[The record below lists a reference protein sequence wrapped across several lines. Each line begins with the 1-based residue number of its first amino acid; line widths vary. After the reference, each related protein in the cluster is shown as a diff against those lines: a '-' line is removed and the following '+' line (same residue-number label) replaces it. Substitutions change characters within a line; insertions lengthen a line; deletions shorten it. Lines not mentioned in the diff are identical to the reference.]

1 MDTSHPLVFWATIV
15 MVQYLN
21 HIHWSGCYKW
31 IDIAGNGG
39 VDTTGNKVDIDEN
52 EVDTAGNEVGN
63 ARVDTTWNEK
73 GTTGNRGDMLKM
85 K

>member
-1 MDTSHPLVFWATIV
+1 MLLVSVFTSCIGVDGGVNTTGSKKIRVNTAGNDDAI
-15 MVQYLN
+15 N
-21 HIHWSGCYKW
+21 E

-63 ARVDTTWNEK
+63 ARVDTT
-73 GTTGNRGDMLKM
+73 
-85 K
+85 